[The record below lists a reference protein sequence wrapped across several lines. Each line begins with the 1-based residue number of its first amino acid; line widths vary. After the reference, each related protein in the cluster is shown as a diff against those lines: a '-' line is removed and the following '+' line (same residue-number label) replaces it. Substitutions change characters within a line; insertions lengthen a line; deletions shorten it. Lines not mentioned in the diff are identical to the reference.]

1 MKKFVSII
9 LIVLISTIFVSYASA
24 GNSNDFTIVNG
35 NLVKYSGNDNEIVIP
50 YGVTYIADNAFEKC
64 TAKKITIPDTVT
76 KIGYEAFF
84 MCKNLTSIKIPD
96 SVNSIGDFAFA
107 GCTTLKSIT
116 LPNSITSIGEGAFR
130 ECTALTGITIPEN
143 VTSIGYQAFYK
154 CTALKNINIT
164 SSVLTYIGDM
174 AFSECEALESI
185 EIPYGITSIN
195 ERTFF
200 GCHALKSI
208 SIPDSVTSIKENAF
222 GECSYLRKINLPESV
237 TTIESMAFYSCDRLT
252 EITLPG
258 SLVSISPYAFKYCG
272 RLKKIDVAESSPYF
286 SSIGGVLFSK
296 DKKELVIYPY
306 GNYQESYT
314 VPDGVTSIN
323 EGAFYNCPLVNVML
337 PDSIT
342 AIGDNAFLE
351 STSLRKINFP
361 NRLKTIGK
369 NAFSQC
375 FNLSGRV
382 DLPNSVTSVGPSA
395 FYLCNDITGVTIS
408 NRMTKL
414 EKDVFYGC
422 ISLADITI
430 PKGIKSIE
438 EYALGLCSVLTSVR
452 IPDSVTY
459 ISDYAFTRCSYLES
473 IEIPKSVTSIGKGVF
488 SDSPHLT
495 IYTPKGSYAQSY
507 AAQNGI
513 KYSSGTFK
521 APDAVKKILIDS
533 PLLRLCVGETAN
545 LNATVIPSTAKNK
558 SVIWSS
564 SNTKVAKVDKNGK
577 VTAVGEGRAIISAKS
592 PSNPNVEKTIAI
604 FVLPSQTSSDSLP
617 KLTNNISNGVR
628 FTNLEKELS
637 DYWKNLKSKYPEE
650 VNVSPYY
657 VSCQIGGDVVEAT
670 MLYDS
675 IIIRCD
681 ESTPFDKLFFKNIL
695 KATVQNPQEVYDI
708 YDKYFS
714 GPKWMDNE
722 DLVKYVGNVKCY
734 MDRGFV
740 CENIKP
746 NHPFKEDENGV
757 VTEGVRPFVFGK
769 TDLANCKY
777 LQEFMSKN
785 FTADTY
791 EINKG
796 FSYSPFGKS
805 FQYESV
811 WCAIGD
817 GYWQI
822 CISSFREEKERP
834 ILLALLKVLTADAEE
849 VNKRFSEMWLN
860 SDTLEEAIKKYDF
873 YKWKTAGK
881 TYYQFDTNNS
891 GTEIYL
897 LIKY

>member
-1 MKKFVSII
+1 MKKYVSIL
-9 LIVLISTIFVSYASA
+9 LIVLISAIFASYVSA
-24 GNSNDFTIVNG
+24 GNSNNFTIVNG
-35 NLVKYSGNDNEIVIP
+35 ELIKYYGNDDAIVIP
-50 YGVTYIADNAFEKC
+50 NGVTYIADNAFKQC
-64 TAKKITIPDTVT
+64 TAKKITIPETVT
-76 KIGYEAFF
+76 KIGDEAFS
-84 MCKNLTSIKIPD
+84 MCNNLASIKIPD
-96 SVNSIGDFAFA
+96 SVTYIGD
-107 GCTTLKSIT
+107 
-116 LPNSITSIGEGAFR
+116 R
-130 ECTALTGITIPEN
+130 
-143 VTSIGYQAFYK
+143 AFYK
-154 CTALKNINIT
+154 CTALKNIDIT

-237 TTIESMAFYSCDRLT
+237 KTIESMAFYGCDRLT

-258 SLVSISPYAFKYCG
+258 SLVSISPYAFKYCS
-272 RLKKIDVAESSPYF
+272 RLKKIDVAESSSYF
-286 SSIGGVLFSK
+286 ASIGGVLFSK
-296 DKKELVIYPY
+296 DKNELVIYPY

-323 EGAFYNCPLVNVML
+323 EGAFYNCHLISVTL
-337 PDSIT
+337 PGSVT
-342 AIGDNAFLE
+342 AICDNAFLE
-351 STSLRKINFP
+351 STFLRKINFP

-382 DLPNSVTSVGPSA
+382 DLPNSVTSVGPGA
-395 FYLCNDITGVTIS
+395 FYLCNGITGVTLS
-408 NRMTKL
+408 NRITKL

-422 ISLADITI
+422 TSLAEITI
-430 PKGIKSIE
+430 PNGITSIG
-438 EYALGLCSVLTSVR
+438 EYALGLCSSLTSVR
-452 IPDSVTY
+452 IPGSVTS
-459 ISDYAFTRCSYLES
+459 IGDYAFAGCSYLES
-473 IEIPKSVTSIGKGVF
+473 IEIPKSVKSIGEGVF
-488 SDSPHLT
+488 SNSPGLT
-495 IYTPKGSYAQSY
+495 VYTPKGSYAQSY
-507 AAQNGI
+507 AAKNGI
-513 KYSSGTFK
+513 KYSSGAFK
-521 APDAVKKILIDS
+521 APEAVKKILIDEAA
-533 PLLRLCVGETAN
+533 LVLCVGEKAN

-558 SVIWSS
+558 SVTWSS
-564 SNTKVAKVDKNGK
+564 SNPKVANIDKNGK
-577 VTAVGEGRAIISAKS
+577 VTAVGEGRAVIAAKS
-592 PSNPNVEKTIAI
+592 SSNPKVEKRIAI
-604 FVLPSQTSSDSLP
+604 FVMPSHESVDSLP
-617 KLTNNISNGVR
+617 KLTNNINNGVR
-628 FTNLEKELS
+628 FTDLEKELG
-637 DYWKNLKSKYPEE
+637 DFWKNLKSKYPEE
-650 VNVSPYY
+650 VNVTPYY
-657 VSCQIGGDVVEAT
+657 ISCQIGGNVVEVT

-675 IIIRCD
+675 LIISCGN
-681 ESTPFDKLFFKNIL
+681 EWTPIDKLFFKNVL

-708 YDKYFS
+708 YDKYFA
-714 GPKWMDNE
+714 GLKWMDNE

-734 MDRGFV
+734 MSGGFV

-746 NHPFKEDENGV
+746 NHPFKENKNGV

-791 EINKG
+791 EINRG
-796 FSYSPFGKS
+796 FSYSPFGNS
-805 FQYESV
+805 YRYESV
-811 WCAIGD
+811 RCAIGD

-822 CISSFREEKERP
+822 CIRSLREEKERP